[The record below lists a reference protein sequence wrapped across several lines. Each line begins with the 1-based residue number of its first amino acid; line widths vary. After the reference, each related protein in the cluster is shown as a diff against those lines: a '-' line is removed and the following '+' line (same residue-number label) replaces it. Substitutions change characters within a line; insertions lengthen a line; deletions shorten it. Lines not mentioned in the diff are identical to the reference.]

1 MDNFDEIF
9 IRIRIIRMN
18 RIFRIRMANPSNDP
32 SAWSI
37 AHPYFETPY
46 LTECR
51 VSVRVPRA
59 RIEGAVFLDISR
71 LEEGGKVRPTTMVY
85 FSDDAEKPYLD
96 IRAASGLGLW
106 LGSGPF
112 NLRLKNN

>member
-1 MDNFDEIF
+1 M
-9 IRIRIIRMN
+9 
-18 RIFRIRMANPSNDP
+18 
-32 SAWSI
+32 
-37 AHPYFETPY
+37 
-46 LTECR
+46 
-51 VSVRVPRA
+51 RVPRA
-59 RIEGAVFLDISR
+59 KIEGAVFLDISR
-71 LEEGGKVRPTTMVY
+71 IEEGGKVIPTTMVY

>member
-1 MDNFDEIF
+1 MDNLDEIL
-9 IRIRIIRMN
+9 IHI
-18 RIFRIRMANPSNDP
+18 RIFRIFRTRMTIPSNDP
-32 SAWSI
+32 SSWSI

-71 LEEGGKVRPTTMVY
+71 LEEGSTVRTTMVY

-96 IRAASGLGLW
+96 PMAASGLGLW
-106 LGSGPF
+106 RWPWPQ
-112 NLRLKNN
+112 NN